1 MAGADIATTT
11 ISFALLVLLLV
22 TFASRRNLY
31 AVGAYTQAS
40 SKHLAHTKYNMML
53 EGNLLSVG
61 LNSASVR
68 GGSETKATNFKNHSL
83 VTIPESK
90 NCSITVEKL
99 TIENLVARLSK
110 NYSRRPYQFEFDP
123 ISGHPTGSRS
133 RPE

>member
-31 AVGAYTQAS
+31 AVGAYTRAS
-40 SKHLAHTKYNMML
+40 SKHLTNTEYILMVAD
-53 EGNLLSVG
+53 NLFSVG

-90 NCSITVEKL
+90 NCSITVEKF

-110 NYSRRPYQFEFDP
+110 NYSVRPYQFEFGP
-123 ISGHPTGSRS
+123 TSGQPSGF
-133 RPE
+133 P